1 MDIAIGAAA
10 LSIITLV
17 IGLLLA
23 ARNKQKTEE
32 RKKDAGIPPRSLAKG
47 GNSHKPVD

>member
-17 IGLLLA
+17 IVLILA
-23 ARNKQKTEE
+23 ARNKQKTDE
-32 RKKDAGIPPRSLAKG
+32 RKKDPDVPPSSLAKDG
-47 GNSHKPVD
+47 DSHTQVD

>member
-17 IGLLLA
+17 IVLILA

-32 RKKDAGIPPRSLAKG
+32 RKKDADIPPSSLAKDG
-47 GNSHKPVD
+47 DSHKPVD

>member
-17 IGLLLA
+17 IVLILA

-32 RKKDAGIPPRSLAKG
+32 RKTDPDIPPRSLAKDG
-47 GNSHKPVD
+47 DAHKPVD

>member
-17 IGLLLA
+17 IVLILA

-32 RKKDAGIPPRSLAKG
+32 RKQDPDVPPSSLAKDG
-47 GNSHKPVD
+47 DQHKPVD